1 MPRSRLNKENILS
14 YEDVANQVIWN
25 NKHIIIK
32 KHSVFEKHLLE
43 EDILTV
49 GDLFFRRVNRDLS
62 PTDRFKL
69 MGLTDE
75 VPVEWRKR
83 VKQSAHYTR
92 PELRNKVHLKIDNA
106 DVDLSSVTSKSL
118 YNAFK
123 MAKQTPPSAQKR
135 FQDQFPDVQF
145 DWNEIYSLSFKV
157 SLETKIREF
166 QYKVLNN
173 IVFTNEK
180 LFKIKII
187 DSPQC
192 TFCKN
197 EIESLEH
204 LFYNCEITRSFWV
217 ALRSWLMEC
226 NINLEP
232 LSFFNVLFGIFNA
245 GEDFVTVNRLI
256 LVAKFYIYRCKFN
269 GVKPAMRV
277 LKTKIGA
284 ILNIESRIA
293 FMRNKE

>member
-1 MPRSRLNKENILS
+1 MSICLRSRPNLFTMHSKWRNKLL
-14 YEDVANQVIWN
+14 
-25 NKHIIIK
+25 
-32 KHSVFEKHLLE
+32 HLLKR
-43 EDILTV
+43 
-49 GDLFFRRVNRDLS
+49 GFRIN
-62 PTDRFKL
+62 F
-69 MGLTDE
+69 
-75 VPVEWRKR
+75 
-83 VKQSAHYTR
+83 
-92 PELRNKVHLKIDNA
+92 
-106 DVDLSSVTSKSL
+106 
-118 YNAFK
+118 
-123 MAKQTPPSAQKR
+123 
-135 FQDQFPDVQF
+135 QF
-145 DWNEIYSLSFKV
+145 DWNEVYLLSFKV

-180 LFKIKII
+180 LFKIKMRRYNEETRTRTRTRKIKMI

-204 LFYNCEITRSFWV
+204 LFYNCEITRSLWV

-269 GVKPAMRV
+269 GVKPAMWV